1 MRNRWWF
8 LLGND
13 GMLPMNYSRLLKL
26 AVSCSGCEICSAV
39 NGGQVVTPMCSS
51 PRHVP
56 SYAVAIASLGPSNC
70 AGWIRPTTDATDGT
84 DDPEIPR
91 TIQNPDPDISRHI
104 STPQLSSIEIQ
115 TWQTGMHP
123 LFRFPN
129 GMIQTHPDTTLIHNI
144 SQPY

>member
-1 MRNRWWF
+1 
-8 LLGND
+8 
-13 GMLPMNYSRLLKL
+13 MLPMNYSRLLKL

-70 AGWIRPTTDATDGT
+70 TGWIRPTTDATDGT

-115 TWQTGMHP
+115 TDMTDWHAP
-123 LFRFPN
+123 A
-129 GMIQTHPDTTLIHNI
+129 IQVSQRNDPDTSRHNVD
-144 SQPY
+144 SQHFTTILNSKS